1 MAFRDIA
8 GHRALVQLISRAVDR
23 ASLPPSLLFA
33 GPEGVGKRLAATAL
47 AQALNCTDPL
57 RGSPPSASGSGPAL
71 PLDACGRCSACR
83 RIARGAHSDVL
94 AVEAGE
100 GGAITVDEVRRAVA
114 QARYRPF
121 EGRRRVIVI
130 DAADQLVPQSQNA
143 LLKTLE
149 EPPDAS
155 QFVLVTARPDTLLAT
170 VRSRCQRLSFGQL
183 GTAEVT
189 GVLVRDHGY
198 DQPTALASAA
208 SAGGSVGRALL
219 LASGEL
225 AAARAAALALLQAVA
240 EASDTKSRLDGA
252 KALLAGRSGG
262 KASGGKAGG
271 GVQRQE
277 LTRRL
282 RLLASMLRDVTLL
295 ASGADRAAL
304 ANADLHDR
312 FEPLARTVAAR
323 RGVRAFAAVGEALAA
338 TAQNASPKV
347 VADWVACRL

>member
-57 RGSPPSASGSGPAL
+57 RGSPARASGSGPAL
-71 PLDACGRCSACR
+71 PLDACGRCSACT
-83 RIARGAHSDVL
+83 RIARGAHPDVL
-94 AVEAGE
+94 AVEAADSGV
-100 GGAITVDEVRRAVA
+100 ITVDEVRRAVA

-240 EASDTKSRLDGA
+240 GASDTKSRLDGA
-252 KALLAGRSGG
+252 KALLA
-262 KASGGKAGG
+262 GKAGG

>member
-57 RGSPPSASGSGPAL
+57 RGSLPRASGSGPAL
-71 PLDACGRCSACR
+71 PLDACGRCSACT
-83 RIARGAHSDVL
+83 RIARGAHPDVL
-94 AVEAGE
+94 AVEAVD
-100 GGAITVDEVRRAVA
+100 GGAITIDEVRRAVG

-130 DAADQLVPQSQNA
+130 DTADQLVPQSQNA

-189 GVLVRDHGY
+189 GVLVREHGY

-240 EASDTKSRLDGA
+240 RGSDTKSRLDGA
-252 KALLAGRSGG
+252 KALLAAKGGGG
-262 KASGGKAGG
+262 KASGGG
-271 GVQRQE
+271 QRQE

-323 RGVRAFAAVGEALAA
+323 RGVRAFAAVGAALAA
-338 TAQNASPKV
+338 TARNASPKV

>member
-1 MAFRDIA
+1 MPFSDIA
-8 GHRALVQLISRAVDR
+8 GHRVLVQLISRAVDR

-33 GPEGVGKRLAATAL
+33 GPEGVGKRLTATAL
-47 AQALNCTDPL
+47 AQALNCADPL
-57 RGSPPSASGSGPAL
+57 RGSPPRASAAGATL
-71 PLDACGRCSACR
+71 PLDACGRCSACT
-83 RIARGAHSDVL
+83 RIARGAHPDVL
-94 AVEAGE
+94 AVEAGDS
-100 GGAITVDEVRRAVA
+100 GAITIDEVRRAVG

-130 DAADQLVPQSQNA
+130 DTADRLVPQSQNA

-183 GTAEVT
+183 GRAEVT
-189 GVLVRDHGY
+189 DVLMRDHDY
-198 DQPTALASAA
+198 DEPTAVASAA
-208 SAGGSVGRALL
+208 SAGGSIGRALL

-240 EASDTKSRLDGA
+240 GSADTRSRLAGA
-252 KALLAGRSGG
+252 QALLAGRSGG
-262 KASGGKAGG
+262 KGSGAG
-271 GVQRQE
+271 QRQE

-282 RLLASMLRDVTLL
+282 RVLASMLRDVTLL

-304 ANADLHDR
+304 ANADLRDR
-312 FEPLARTVAAR
+312 FEPLARSVAAR

>member
-8 GHRALVQLISRAVDR
+8 GHRALVQLISRAVDQ

-57 RGSPPSASGSGPAL
+57 RGSVPRAAGAGHAP
-71 PLDACGRCSACR
+71 PLDACGRCSACT
-83 RIARGAHSDVL
+83 RIARGAHPDVL
-94 AVEAGE
+94 AVEAGD
-100 GGAITVDEVRRAVA
+100 GGAITIDEVRRAVA

-121 EGRRRVIVI
+121 EGRRRVIII
-130 DAADQLVPQSQNA
+130 DTADQLVPQSQNA

-198 DQPTALASAA
+198 DQPAALASAA

-225 AAARAAALALLQAVA
+225 AAARDAALTLLQAVA
-240 EASDTKSRLDGA
+240 GASDTKSRLDGA
-252 KALLAGRSGG
+252 QALLAGKRGG
-262 KASGGKAGG
+262 KASG

>member
-8 GHRALVQLISRAVDR
+8 GHRGLVQLISRAVDR
-23 ASLPPSLLFA
+23 ATLPPSLLFA

-47 AQALNCTDPL
+47 AQALNCADPV
-57 RGSPPSASGSGPAL
+57 RGPRPRVSGAGAAL
-71 PLDACGRCSACR
+71 PLDACGRCSACA
-83 RIARGAHSDVL
+83 RIARGTHPDVL
-94 AVEAGE
+94 AVEAGDS
-100 GGAITVDEVRRAVA
+100 GAITIDEVRRAVG

-130 DAADQLVPQSQNA
+130 DTADQLGTQSQNA

-189 GVLVRDHGY
+189 DVLMRGHGC
-198 DQPTALASAA
+198 DEATARASAA

-225 AAARAAALALLQAVA
+225 AAARTAALALLQAVA
-240 EASDTKSRLDGA
+240 GASDTKSRLGGA
-252 KALLAGRSGG
+252 KALLAGTGG
-262 KASGGKAGG
+262 KG
-271 GVQRQE
+271 GVGAQRQA
-277 LTRRL
+277 LTQRL
-282 RLLASMLRDVTLL
+282 RVLASMLRDVTLL

-312 FEPLARTVAAR
+312 FEPLVQQVAAR
-323 RGVRAFAAVGEALAA
+323 RGVRAFATVDEALAA
-338 TAQNASPKV
+338 TAGNAGPKV

>member
-8 GHRALVQLISRAVDR
+8 GHRALVQLISRAVDW

-57 RGSPPSASGSGPAL
+57 RGSPARASGSGPAL
-71 PLDACGRCSACR
+71 PLDACGRCSACT
-83 RIARGAHSDVL
+83 RIARGAHPDVL
-94 AVEAGE
+94 AVAAAD
-100 GGAITVDEVRRAVA
+100 GGVITVDEVRRAVA

-189 GVLVRDHGY
+189 GVLVCDHGY

-240 EASDTKSRLDGA
+240 GASDTKSRLDGA
-252 KALLAGRSGG
+252 KALLAGKS
-262 KASGGKAGG
+262 AGKAGG

>member
-57 RGSPPSASGSGPAL
+57 RGSGPAL
-71 PLDACGRCSACR
+71 PLDACGRCAACT
-83 RIARGAHSDVL
+83 RIARGVHPDVL
-94 AVEAGE
+94 AVEAGD
-100 GGAITVDEVRRAVA
+100 GGAITIDEVRRAVG

-183 GTAEVT
+183 GTAEVAD
-189 GVLVRDHGY
+189 VLLRDH
-198 DQPTALASAA
+198 DCDEPTARASAA

-240 EASDTKSRLDGA
+240 GASDTKSRLDGA
-252 KALLAGRSGG
+252 KALLAGKSGG
-262 KASGGKAGG
+262 KASAGG
-271 GVQRQE
+271 GQRQE

-282 RLLASMLRDVTLL
+282 RVLASMLRDVTLL

-304 ANADLHDR
+304 ANADLGDR
-312 FEPLARTVAAR
+312 LEPLARTVAAR

-338 TAQNASPKV
+338 TTQNAGPKV

>member
-1 MAFRDIA
+1 MAFCDIA

-23 ASLPPSLLFA
+23 GSLPPSLLFA
-33 GPEGVGKRLAATAL
+33 GPEGVGKRLVAAAL

-57 RGSPPSASGSGPAL
+57 RGPLPRASGSGPAL
-71 PLDACGRCSACR
+71 ALDACGRCSACT
-83 RIARGAHSDVL
+83 RIARGAHPDVL
-94 AVEAGE
+94 AVEAGD
-100 GGAITVDEVRRAVA
+100 GGAITIDEVRRAVA

-240 EASDTKSRLDGA
+240 GASDTKARLDGA
-252 KALLAGRSGG
+252 RALLAG
-262 KASGGKAGG
+262 KSGGKAGAAAAG
-271 GVQRQE
+271 QRQE

-312 FEPLARTVAAR
+312 IEPLVRTVAAR

>member
-1 MAFRDIA
+1 MALRDIA
-8 GHRALVQLISRAVDR
+8 GHRGLVQLISRAVER
-23 ASLPPSLLFA
+23 GSLPPSLLFA

-47 AQALNCTDPL
+47 AQALNCAAPL
-57 RGSPPSASGSGPAL
+57 RGSLPRGSGSGAAL
-71 PLDACGRCSACR
+71 PLDACGRCSACT
-83 RIARGAHSDVL
+83 RIARGAHPDVL
-94 AVEAGE
+94 AVEPAD
-100 GGAITVDEVRRAVA
+100 GGAITIDEVRRAIG

-121 EGRRRVIVI
+121 EGRCRVIVV

-183 GTAEVT
+183 GTAEVA
-189 GVLVRDHGY
+189 GVLLRDHGC
-198 DQPTALASAA
+198 DEPTARASAA

-225 AAARAAALALLQAVA
+225 AAARAAVLALLEALA
-240 EASDTKSRLDGA
+240 GASDTKSRLDGA
-252 KALLAGRSGG
+252 KALLAAKGGG
-262 KASGGKAGG
+262 KSGGKAGAAG
-271 GVQRQE
+271 GQRQE

-282 RLLASMLRDVTLL
+282 RMLASMLRDVTLL
-295 ASGADRAAL
+295 ASGADPAAL

-312 FEPLARTVAAR
+312 LAPLARTVAAR

-338 TAQNASPKV
+338 TAQNAGPKV